1 MLLWEFSLPIQVVS
15 YWGTEQKMALVSM
28 QLTVGYARALSELIL
43 QGVINV
49 LLITNYVPDG

>member
-1 MLLWEFSLPIQVVS
+1 
-15 YWGTEQKMALVSM
+15 MALVSM
-28 QLTVGYARALSELIL
+28 QLTVGYARALSGLIL